1 MSTEMETQPK
11 SQRRILYI
19 VTAVVVGLLV
29 IGGLIAYRS
38 AKSTQEAEQ
47 KADQLIAELQKQGA
61 RTPTRE
67 QIVRVLGDDGGAVC
81 AHPDDA
87 LNHAAFYGMLTNGAA
102 GPGMR
107 PVIADNKAIQGQ
119 LLIMKVYC
127 PDELAGVQEWLNDLK
142 TAVLVRV

>member
-1 MSTEMETQPK
+1 VSTDMETQPTNE
-11 SQRRILYI
+11 RRTLYI
-19 VTAVVVGLLV
+19 VMAVIVAALAV
-29 IGGLIAYRS
+29 GGLIAYRS

-47 KADQLIAELQKQGA
+47 KADQLITELQNQGA
-61 RTPTRE
+61 RTPSKD

-87 LNHAAFYGMLTNGAA
+87 LNHAIYYGMLTNGAA
-102 GPGMR
+102 GPGIR
-107 PVIADNKAIQGQ
+107 PVIADNKAVQGQ

-142 TAVLVRV
+142 FADVVNE